1 MLKAIYMH
9 ATTQRYEIK
18 ITKNTLKYIQRSN
31 CAVESDRSLKGVCH
45 SPHALVAFKEI
56 TRRNKLH
63 NINNIN

>member
-18 ITKNTLKYIQRSN
+18 ITKNTLKYGLIARLSQTG
-31 CAVESDRSLKGVCH
+31 SLKGARH

-56 TRRNKLH
+56 IRGNKLH